1 MFTDRLARDLESI
14 LVFDGR
20 RAIVEPLID
29 AGRGFVLLLVL
40 AVRLPTGGTGRGR
53 LGGDATGTEFLAE
66 GPSRSSRSFP
76 PSSLKYDSCSNGSA
90 VESSSSEDAVSST
103 VDEEEAGI

>member
-29 AGRGFVLLLVL
+29 AGRAFVLLLVL
-40 AVRLPTGGTGRGR
+40 AVRLPV
-53 LGGDATGTEFLAE
+53 LE
-66 GPSRSSRSFP
+66 GP
-76 PSSLKYDSCSNGSA
+76 
-90 VESSSSEDAVSST
+90 
-103 VDEEEAGI
+103 EEGAWEVTLLGLHS